1 MKEETSIK
9 SMKFIA
15 YFMKAAYY
23 VVRIVNMF
31 LD

>member
-1 MKEETSIK
+1 MKAGTSIK

-23 VVRIVNMF
+23 VARIVELF